1 MAKKKPG
8 VVEKIANAVDHV
20 LHPEH
25 SEPAAEVA
33 AAPAPAVE
41 ASCADQDYQKHP
53 KFDKFKTL
61 EGEN

>member
-1 MAKKKPG
+1 MAKKKPS
-8 VVEKIANAVDHV
+8 VVEKIVDAVDHV

-25 SEPAAEVA
+25 AEAAAEVA
-33 AAPAPAVE
+33 AEE
-41 ASCADQDYQKHP
+41 ATPVDSDQDFQKHP